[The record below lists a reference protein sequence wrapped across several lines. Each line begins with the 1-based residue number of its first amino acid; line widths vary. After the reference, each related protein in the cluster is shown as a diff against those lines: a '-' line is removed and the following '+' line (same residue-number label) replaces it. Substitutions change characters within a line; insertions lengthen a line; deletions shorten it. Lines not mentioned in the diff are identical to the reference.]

1 MVVEQEVKNAP
12 IEEPEVKPEV
22 TPEVKP
28 EQAVFPK
35 ELAEAGF
42 KSYDEVLELKNQ
54 KIHPLAEKIN
64 ELYKNEAPTDQ
75 IRKFIDLQFTDL
87 SAMSPVDKIRKMM
100 QMQRPDLDD
109 FDLEVAL
116 EEKYGRKPTIE
127 DYDGDEKSEEKL
139 AEALKRYQSRLKFSA
154 GEADEFLRK
163 QKLEIDTQFEK
174 QKNQNEERRAT
185 LSDAYK
191 NVSRELIKT
200 MDNIKIGFEDEQAGK
215 FELDYNLRL
224 SDTEKEQLADAVKEF
239 ALSSNVDLST
249 REGLQMANQFAEN
262 YLIWA
267 NPQRR
272 DEMIKAVVQDV
283 HTSLDQHY
291 KELYAAK

>member
-1 MVVEQEVKNAP
+1 MVVEQDVKNTP
-12 IEEPEVKPEV
+12 QQEPEVK
-22 TPEVKP
+22 PEVKP

-42 KSYDEVLELKNQ
+42 KSYDEILQLKNQ

-64 ELYKNEAPTDQ
+64 ELYSNEAPTDQ

-127 DYDGDEKSEEKL
+127 DYDGDEKSDEKL
-139 AEALKRYQSRLKFSA
+139 EEALKRYQSKLKFSA

-224 SDTEKEQLADAVKEF
+224 SDTEKEQLAEAVKEF

-283 HTSLDQHY
+283 HTSLDKHY
-291 KELYAAK
+291 KKMYAAK